1 MECFNCGSLPRRA
14 SRTLKQLRFDLCGSC
29 EEATLLPTRE
39 TGQYVR
45 GHLPGARSRPADYT
59 ACWNLRTMEISKHWA
74 FPGTNPKLAIVNE

>member
-45 GHLPGARSRPADYT
+45 GHLPGARSRPRIHIRHCVDVMQERRLEPQESDD
-59 ACWNLRTMEISKHWA
+59 LRA
-74 FPGTNPKLAIVNE
+74 